1 MKKGLFTVIFM
12 VLVTIVFIA
21 ALASINELSRERVL
35 QNAKIDQY
43 KSILYAFDIFPANIN
58 ERELGLTS
66 TTNDIPWRQDE
77 ILSAVQS
84 QIRTV
89 KIPVTAEQLRLLKDS
104 FLTVKDSVEIFVRT
118 DERGEPIA
126 YGFPLR
132 GKGLWGTITAFGVI
146 SADLNKMVGIDFT
159 EQVETPGLGARI
171 TEIEFKYFFR
181 NLDLSRFHDPAA
193 PTLPLVLVKKKDKT
207 NREES
212 TNSFQ
217 AITGATQTVDGVLR
231 MVNTDLRFYI
241 EVIRGNEE
249 AIKALVGEK

>member
-1 MKKGLFTVIFM
+1 MRKGLFTIIFM
-12 VLVTIVFIA
+12 VVVTIVFIS
-21 ALASINELSRERVL
+21 ALASIHELSKERVL
-35 QNAKIDQY
+35 QNTKIDQY
-43 KSILYAFDIFPANIN
+43 KSILYAFDIFPVNVN
-58 ERELGLTS
+58 EQELGLAS
-66 TTNDIPWRQDE
+66 TTNDIPWQQDE

-89 KIPVTAEQLRLLKDS
+89 KIPITAEQIQLLKDS
-104 FLTVKDSVEIFVRT
+104 FLTVKDSVEIYVRT
-118 DERGEPIA
+118 DERGKPIA

-181 NLDLSRFHDPAA
+181 NLDLSRFHDPAS
-193 PTLPLVLVKKKDKT
+193 PTPPLVLVKKKDRT
-207 NREES
+207 NREEP

-217 AITGATQTVDGVLR
+217 AITGATQTVNGVLK

-241 EVIRGNEE
+241 AVIKENEDVLKRGVME
-249 AIKALVGEK
+249 

>member
-1 MKKGLFTVIFM
+1 MRKGLFTIIFM
-12 VLVTIVFIA
+12 VVVTIVFIS
-21 ALASINELSRERVL
+21 ALASIHELSKERVL

-43 KSILYAFDIFPANIN
+43 KSILYAFDIFPANVN
-58 ERELGLTS
+58 EQELGLTS
-66 TTNDIPWRQDE
+66 TTNDIPWQQDE

-89 KIPVTAEQLRLLKDS
+89 KIPITAEQIQLLKDS
-104 FLTVKDSVEIFVRT
+104 FLTVKDSVEIYVRT
-118 DERGEPIA
+118 DERGKPIA

-181 NLDLSRFHDPAA
+181 DLDLSRFHDPAS
-193 PTLPLVLVKKKDKT
+193 PTPPLVLVKKKDRT
-207 NREES
+207 NREEP

-217 AITGATQTVDGVLR
+217 AITGATQTVNGVLK
-231 MVNTDLRFYI
+231 MVNTDLRFYMT
-241 EVIRGNEE
+241 VIRENEDVLKRGVME
-249 AIKALVGEK
+249 